1 MYVRAVRERAQKD
14 KRPTTG
20 LDKQH
25 TQVSRFLFEMQ
36 LWRYQFSTS
45 RTDTFTSRE
54 REREPG
60 REKKGGISIHIY
72 NKRHFSGENIFF
84 LNTHKDTKT
93 TSDAFI
99 CVEMSNRISNGYM
112 CQIPSVCVCVRGKRE
127 TGPKR
132 DGE

>member
-1 MYVRAVRERAQKD
+1 MSEPCARERRKINDRQPDWTNKTR
-14 KRPTTG
+14 KC
-20 LDKQH
+20 LDF
-25 TQVSRFLFEMQ
+25 FLKCNFGA
-36 LWRYQFSTS
+36 TS
-45 RTDTFTSRE
+45 SARLELTHSQAE
-54 REREPG
+54 RERESQE
-60 REKKGGISIHIY
+60 EKKKGVYLYVYIINGI
-72 NKRHFSGENIFF
+72 FSAKTFF
-84 LNTHKDTKT
+84 WNTHKDTKT